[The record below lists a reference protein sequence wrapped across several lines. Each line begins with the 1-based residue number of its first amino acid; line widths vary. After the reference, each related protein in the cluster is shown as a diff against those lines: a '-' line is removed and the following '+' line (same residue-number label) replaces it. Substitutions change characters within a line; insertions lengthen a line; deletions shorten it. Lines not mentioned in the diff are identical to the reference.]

1 MQIEYHLRSYVPGG
15 TLHMYIYATYV
26 YYVRI
31 HCLINCAEL
40 EQ

>member
-1 MQIEYHLRSYVPGG
+1 MQIEYYLRSYVPGG
-15 TLHMYIYATYV
+15 TLHMYMYIYATYV

-40 EQ
+40 